1 MTAFL
6 LYIARSGLYLA
17 VFYAFYLLV
26 MRRTT
31 FFRLNRVAV
40 LAGSLLCALLPLLR
54 VRTAPHVAVAGPLT
68 IAGVEDGGG
77 TIPEASLSWPLL
89 LWGLYMAGV
98 AVVAVVTLLSARSI
112 LRLGRK
118 GECTRKEG
126 FRTFILSGDQP
137 SFTFG
142 KSIYIGREDLEKQ
155 PAIFTHETM
164 HVRCRHYLDLFFFRA
179 VQILWWW
186 NPLVWVMRT
195 ELGLLHEYEADE
207 AVICK
212 GIDTTQYQ
220 LLLVRKAVGEQ
231 RFSLASGF
239 QHAQLKNR
247 ISMMLKPSSS
257 GWMRLSYLA
266 LLPLL
271 AALVYACNPSKN
283 NKVQAPAEETETLE
297 TKAPDT
303 PENGD
308 AIPFNEVEVKP
319 TFNGVDATEFSKWVN
334 GHLTYPDAAKQA
346 GIQGRVTLKF
356 AIDTDGSVTDVVLL
370 RGVDK
375 LLDDEAL
382 RVVSN
387 SPKWEPGKVNGEP
400 VKVSYVFP
408 IIFQLR

>member
-54 VRTAPHVAVAGPLT
+54 VRTSPLVAVAGPLT
-68 IAGVEDGGG
+68 LAGVEDGGG
-77 TIPEASLSWPLL
+77 AIPEASLSWPLL
-89 LWGLYMAGV
+89 FWGLYVAGM

-126 FRTFILSGDQP
+126 FRTFILSGGQP

-164 HVRCRHYLDLFFFRA
+164 HVRCRHYLDLFLFRA

-212 GIDTTQYQ
+212 GIDATQYQ

-271 AALVYACNPSKN
+271 AVLVYACNPSKN
-283 NKVQAPAEETETLE
+283 NNVQAPAEETETLE

-303 PENGD
+303 AEKGD
-308 AIPFNEVEVKP
+308 AIPFKDVEVKP
-319 TFNGVDATEFSKWVN
+319 TFNGGDANEFTKWVN
-334 GHLTYPDAAKQA
+334 SHLTYPEAAKQA
-346 GIQGRVTLKF
+346 GIQGRVTIKF
-356 AIDTDGSVTDVVLL
+356 TVDTDGSVTDVLLL

-375 LLDDEAL
+375 ALDEAAL

-387 SPKWEPGKVNGEP
+387 SPRWEPGMQNGKP
-400 VKVSYVFP
+400 VMVTFVFP
-408 IIFQLR
+408 VIFKIK

>member
-31 FFRLNRVAV
+31 FFRLNRMVL
-40 LAGSLLCALLPLLR
+40 LAGSLLYALLPLLR
-54 VRTAPHVAVAGPLT
+54 VRTAPLMAVAGPLT

-77 TIPEASLSWPLL
+77 VAPEASLPWPLL
-89 LWGLYMAGV
+89 LLGLYVAGV
-98 AVVAVVTLLSARSI
+98 AVVAGVTFLSAQRI
-112 LRLGRK
+112 LRLGRR

-126 FRTFILSGDQP
+126 FRTFILSGNQP

-142 KSIYIGREDLEKQ
+142 KSIYIGREDLDKQ
-155 PAIFTHETM
+155 AAIFTHETM
-164 HVRCRHYLDLFFFRA
+164 HVRCRHYLDLFLFRA
-179 VQILWWW
+179 IQMLWWW

-212 GIDTTQYQ
+212 GIDATQYQ

-271 AALVYACNPSKN
+271 AVLVYACNPSKN
-283 NKVQAPAEETETLE
+283 NNVQAPAEETETLE

-303 PENGD
+303 AEKGD
-308 AIPFNEVEVKP
+308 AIPFQEVEVKP
-319 TFNGVDATEFSKWVN
+319 TFNGGNANEFTKWVN
-334 GHLTYPDAAKQA
+334 SHLTYPEAAKQA
-346 GIQGRVTLKF
+346 GIQGRVTIKF
-356 AIDTDGSVTDVVLL
+356 TVDTDGSVTDVLLL

-375 LLDDEAL
+375 ELDEAAL

-387 SPKWEPGKVNGEP
+387 SPRWEPGMHNGKP
-400 VKVSYVFP
+400 VMVTFVFP
-408 IIFQLR
+408 VIFKIK

>member
-40 LAGSLLCALLPLLR
+40 LAGSLLCTLLPLLR
-54 VRTAPHVAVAGPLT
+54 VRTAPFVAVAGPLT
-68 IAGVEDGGG
+68 ITGVEDGSGA
-77 TIPEASLSWPLL
+77 IPEASLSWPLL
-89 LWGLYMAGV
+89 LLGLYVAGV
-98 AVVAVVTLLSARSI
+98 VVVAGVTLLSIRKI

-118 GECTRKEG
+118 GECTRKEN
-126 FRTFILSGDQP
+126 FRTIILSSDQP

-155 PAIFTHETM
+155 AAIFTHETM

-212 GIDTTQYQ
+212 GIDATQYQ

-283 NKVQAPAEETETLE
+283 NKVQAPAGETETLE